1 MTPQASPSAPGH
13 LPLLCHNHDE
23 ELDILVYRGNPLR
36 KIHVFSHLP
45 TNQEPYTRKQLQEVT
60 VILEMGG
67 CNMRGQLIY
76 YTGSGALRVMKTSTT
91 KKKKNS
97 CSQK

>member
-1 MTPQASPSAPGH
+1 MTPQA
-13 LPLLCHNHDE
+13 LLSQPQAISLCYVITKQSDMMKACTP

-76 YTGSGALRVMKTSTT
+76 YAGSGA
-91 KKKKNS
+91 
-97 CSQK
+97 